1 MTCWMRILGLNLDL
15 IYLLQKEFWKKKKK
29 AFSMAAC
36 PLGLIANSVR
46 SWYIIFIYAYNFHCL
61 VVNKKTLNLAE
72 ENRLYGLLRS
82 EDKVILFLSM
92 VVYIYF
98 FICLADVLPCKTVN

>member
-61 VVNKKTLNLAE
+61 VANKITLNLAE
-72 ENRLYGLLRS
+72 ENRLHGFLRS
-82 EDKVILFLSM
+82 EE
-92 VVYIYF
+92 
-98 FICLADVLPCKTVN
+98 